1 MSETPLPVLCRRPFL
16 LALLGLGV
24 ALRLYQYA
32 CDTSLW
38 FDEISIARN
47 LAHRSAGDLLAKPLL
62 YRQVAPVGFI
72 AVEKLATQVL
82 GPSDLALRLPLLLV
96 GLASLPLF
104 LLLARRL
111 LEGYAVPFAM
121 FCFAIGAPFLRYS
134 AEVKQYGIDITATLA
149 LSLIALRLRDSDATL
164 RRCIGAGVAG
174 AIFVWFSQATVFV
187 VAGLGAALALI
198 WLRDRDFRTRR
209 ALLTTIPVWAASA
222 LAAVFVSMHR
232 VTPEIKA
239 FMLKFW
245 GSRAAFPT
253 WPIQKPADLLWL
265 WTKVTELFGNEMM
278 LRYAWPALY
287 TVLAIVGVVLLWRR
301 NRFGALLL
309 LGPLAVTVAAA
320 AARQYP
326 FRTRLVVF
334 LLPSLL
340 IAAGEA
346 AEAIRR
352 RASRLH
358 PAVGGL
364 LLAGLLVAPVWSAV
378 GTPPPYRIEDYKTV
392 LAYLQAHRQPGD
404 LVYVFPNTYGAIEHY
419 GTQYGLQPADYQV
432 GGCWPDDLRA
442 FLREA
447 DRYRGSPRV
456 WFFAS
461 SVPNFHPARQT
472 LANYLAAIGVRR
484 ESVAVESEK
493 PLYPVSAELFDL
505 SDPARLASATAANFP
520 LVPAGANRPL
530 CGDWV
535 VAPSGR
541 TP

>member
-1 MSETPLPVLCRRPFL
+1 MSDTPVPVLCRRPFL

-24 ALRLYQYA
+24 ALRLYQYG

-38 FDEISIARN
+38 FDELSIARN
-47 LAHRSAGDLLAKPLL
+47 LAHRSAGELLAKPLH

-72 AVEKLATQVL
+72 AVEKLATEVL

-111 LEGYAVPFAM
+111 LQGYAVPFAL
-121 FCFAIGAPFLRYS
+121 FCFAIGAPLLRYS

-149 LSLIALRLRDSDATL
+149 LSLIGLRLRDSDATL
-164 RRCIGAGVAG
+164 RRGIGAGVVG
-174 AIFVWFSQATVFV
+174 ALIVWFSQATVFV
-187 VAGLGAALALI
+187 MAGLGAALALI
-198 WLRDRDFRTRR
+198 WLRDRDSRTGR
-209 ALLTTIPVWAASA
+209 ALLTTIPLWAVSA

-245 GSRAAFPT
+245 GSRAAFPP
-253 WPIQKPADLLWL
+253 WPIEAPGDLLWL

-287 TVLAIVGVVLLWRR
+287 TVLAIVGMALLWRR

-309 LGPLAVTVAAA
+309 LGPFAVTVAAA
-320 AARQYP
+320 VARQYP

-334 LLPSLL
+334 LLPALL

-358 PAVGGL
+358 PALG
-364 LLAGLLVAPVWSAV
+364 GLLVAALLVAPIWSAV

-392 LAYLQAHRQPGD
+392 LAYLQAHRKPGD
-404 LVYVFPNTYGAIEHY
+404 LVYVFPNTYGAMEHY
-419 GTQYGLQPADYQV
+419 AAQYGLRQADYQV
-432 GGCWPDDLRA
+432 GGCWADDLRA

-461 SVPNFHPARQT
+461 SVPNFQPARQT
-472 LANYLAAIGVRR
+472 LTNYMDTIGVRR
-484 ESVAVESEK
+484 ESVAVPSEK
-493 PLYPVSAELFDL
+493 PLYPVSVALYDFT
-505 SDPARLASATAANFP
+505 DPARLASAAAATFP
-520 LVPAGANRPL
+520 LEPEGANRPL